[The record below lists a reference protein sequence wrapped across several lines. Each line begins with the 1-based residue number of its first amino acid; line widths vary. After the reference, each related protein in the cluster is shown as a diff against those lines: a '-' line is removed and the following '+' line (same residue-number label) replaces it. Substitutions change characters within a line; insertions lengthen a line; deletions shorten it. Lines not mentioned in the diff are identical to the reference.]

1 MQQTLG
7 NKQVI
12 PSSIGQQRSKLL
24 ITITSLLMVYLLGY
38 YSSLLEGKWLSWWSD
53 LFWTFAALATGWRC
67 LITARKRPMI
77 QERKAWFFFA
87 LASLSWFVG
96 MLIWDYYEVFGGD
109 LIPFP
114 SVGDWFFM
122 GYAVFFIIGLFY
134 YRTQAPGRQFNMI
147 QVANLGLMVCSIAVI
162 CYILLSQIL
171 LQSEQALDY
180 KVYALSHAV
189 LTIACFVFGVY
200 CYWFYV
206 WRENRYSFGLI
217 LASLFIFAATDT
229 LYAFQL
235 LGQTFNASSFLNIYW
250 LLALALQYWAAF
262 EQDFVTQKPSGN
274 SELSVIPKAPKYE
287 AIMPALCLFSVLIFI
302 LFFKQ
307 HLDEDALSVIMYSAI
322 AFAFFLTLREWY
334 SNRLESQLMNDIQ
347 AANTHL
353 ADAQQMAHLGHWEH
367 DLLNDHLY
375 WSAEIYRI
383 FDVDDQQAADP
394 LTVFRN
400 ALHPEDKQ
408 SVLKSFHD
416 SVQKA
421 KGYEIEYRIIRP
433 DGTERVLFSRADL
446 TCDKDGQA
454 VRMNGIVQDISERK
468 KAEQLLERNHQTQLL
483 INQLLNASMAKQSLR
498 DFLQYAIEQLTR
510 SPVISLANMGSIFL
524 ANPIN
529 QTLQMVAQHRLD
541 SALLVSC
548 AHLPFGKC
556 LCGAAAATKSIQFTH
571 CLDHRHE
578 ITFEGMQE
586 HGHYCVPILSNE
598 TVLGV
603 VNLYLEHGHQQADGE
618 IEFLETIANTLANI
632 IERKHAEE
640 ELLKL
645 SRAVESSSSA
655 VFITDAD
662 GNIEYINPKYSE
674 ITGYT
679 SEQVIGKNPRI
690 LKSGNTEEQVYAD
703 LWETVKQGGEWKGE
717 LQNRKKD
724 GSLYWSR
731 SSISGVKDSSG
742 QISHF
747 IAIQDDVTHEYE
759 LSEQLSYQASH
770 DKLTGLINR
779 HEFERQA
786 DLLLRAYQQ
795 HVEDH
800 AFCFMDIDQFKVIND
815 NCGHAA
821 GDELL
826 HQLGRVLSS
835 TIRKHD
841 TLARL
846 GGDEFGLI
854 MENCSLENAHRVA
867 EEILKSIQEYQFI
880 WEGQQYRVGI
890 SLGLV
895 AISELT
901 PNLVEL
907 LKQADAAC
915 YTAKELGRNRVH
927 VYHPEDTLLAQR
939 RGEMQWVARINQA
952 LQEDRFCL
960 YAQPIVA
967 LDKSHAKHYEL
978 LIRMLDESGDI
989 VPPGAFLP
997 AAERY
1002 NLIEKLDTWVIENA
1016 FRLMASHL
1024 EFSKSID
1031 FLSINL
1037 SGPSL
1042 TNRHFLEFI
1051 TSQLR
1056 ASGVDAS
1063 KVCFEVTETVAI
1075 SNLNAAITFIS
1086 VLKQIG
1092 CRFALDD
1099 FGSGL
1104 SSFGYLKNLPVNYL
1118 KIDGMFVKDIA
1129 DDPIDHAMV
1138 KSINDIGHVMGM
1150 KTVAEFVENDII
1162 RDMLAELGIDYGQG
1176 YGLGRPVPF
1185 IDLINS

>member
-1 MQQTLG
+1 MSLALENSAGIQPSIRRQRFRLLL
-7 NKQVI
+7 VI
-12 PSSIGQQRSKLL
+12 FVLL
-24 ITITSLLMVYLLGY
+24 IVYTVGN
-38 YSSLLEGKWLSWWSD
+38 YSQVLEGQWRNWWSD
-53 LFWTFAALATGWRC
+53 LFWTLAALAAGIRC

-77 QERKAWFFFA
+77 QERKAWLFFG
-87 LASLSWFVG
+87 LAGLSWFVG
-96 MLIWDYYEVFGGD
+96 MLVWDYYEVFGGD

-114 SVGDWFFM
+114 SIGDWFFM
-122 GYAVFFIIGLFY
+122 GYAVFFTIGLFY
-134 YRTQAPGRQFNMI
+134 YRTQAPGRQYNMI
-147 QVANLGLMVCSIAVI
+147 QIANLGLMVCSIVVI
-162 CYILLSQIL
+162 CYILLSNIL
-171 LQSEQALDY
+171 LQSDQALDY
-180 KVYALSHAV
+180 KLYALSHAV

-206 WRENRYSFGLI
+206 RRANRYSFALI
-217 LASLFIFAATDT
+217 LASLFIFAVTDT

-235 LGQTFNASSFLNIYW
+235 LGQTFNASSYLNIYW
-250 LLALALQYWAAF
+250 LIALALQYWAAF
-262 EQDFVTQKPSGN
+262 EQDIIIQTPRDESEITVT
-274 SELSVIPKAPKYE
+274 PKSPKYE
-287 AIMPALCLFSVLIFI
+287 AVMPALCLFSVLVFI
-302 LFFKQ
+302 LLFKE
-307 HLDEDALSVIMYSAI
+307 HLDQNTLNVIMYSAI

-334 SNRLESQLMNDIQ
+334 SNSLESQLMSDAQ
-347 AANTHL
+347 TANIRL
-353 ADAQQMAHLGHWEH
+353 ADAQQMAHIGHWEH
-367 DLLNDHLY
+367 DLVSDELF
-375 WSAEIYRI
+375 WSSEIYRI
-383 FDVDDQQAADP
+383 FGVDKNEVTDP
-394 LTVFRN
+394 LAVFRT
-400 ALHPEDKQ
+400 AVDVEDKALVRQ
-408 SVLKSFHD
+408 SFEQCVKNNAD
-416 SVQKA
+416 
-421 KGYEIEYRIIRP
+421 YEVEYRINRP
-433 DGTERVLFSRADL
+433 DHTQRVLFSRADL
-446 TCDKDGQA
+446 TRGRNGQPL
-454 VRMNGIVQDISERK
+454 RLNGIVQDITERK
-468 KAEQLLERNHQTQLL
+468 KAEKLLERNNQTQSL
-483 INQLLNASMAKQSLR
+483 INLLLNASMGKQSLHE
-498 DFLQYAIEQLTR
+498 FLQYAIEQLTR
-510 SPVISLANMGSIFL
+510 SPVISLANMGAIFL
-524 ANPIN
+524 ANPTN
-529 QTLQMVAQHRLD
+529 QTLQMVAQHRLHPSLLD
-541 SALLVSC
+541 QCAL
-548 AHLPFGKC
+548 LPFGKC
-556 LCGAAAATKSIQFTH
+556 LCGSAASTKTIQFTH

-578 ITFEGMQE
+578 ITFEGIQE

-598 TVLGV
+598 IVLGV
-603 VNLYLEHGHQQADGE
+603 VNLYLEHGHHQAEGE

-645 SRAVESSSSA
+645 SRAMESSSSA
-655 VFITDAD
+655 VFITDTD
-662 GNIEYINPKYSE
+662 GQIEYINPKFSD
-674 ITGYT
+674 ITGY
-679 SEQVIGKNPRI
+679 SREEAIGQNPRF
-690 LKSGNTEEQVYAD
+690 LRSGNTTEMVYAD
-703 LWETVKQGGEWKGE
+703 LWETVKSGGEWKGE
-717 LQNRKKD
+717 FQNRKKD
-724 GSLYWSR
+724 GNLYWSR
-731 SSISGVKDSSG
+731 SSITGVKDNRG
-742 QISHF
+742 KITHF

-786 DLLLRAYQQ
+786 EKLLQSYQKQ
-795 HVEDH
+795 PEDH

-854 MENCSLENAHRVA
+854 MENCSLEQAHRVA
-867 EEILKSIQEYQFI
+867 DEILKSIQAYQFI
-880 WEGQQYRVGI
+880 WEGQYYRVGI

-901 PNLVEL
+901 PNLTEL

-952 LQEDRFCL
+952 LEENRFCL

-967 LDKSHAKHYEL
+967 LGESADKHYEL
-978 LIRMLDESGDI
+978 LIRMIDEKGDI
-989 VPPGAFLP
+989 IPPGAFLP

-1002 NLIEKLDTWVIENA
+1002 NLIEKLDTWVIKNA
-1016 FRLMASHL
+1016 FQRIASHP
-1024 EFSKSID
+1024 EFSQDLD

-1037 SGPSL
+1037 SGPTL
-1042 TNRHFLEFI
+1042 TNSHFLEFI

-1056 ASGVDAS
+1056 ESGIDAS

-1075 SNLNAAITFIS
+1075 SNLNAAITFITI
-1086 VLKQIG
+1086 LKQIG

-1138 KSINDIGHVMGM
+1138 KSINEIGHVMGM
-1150 KTVAEFVENDII
+1150 QTVAEFVENDII
-1162 RDMLAELGIDYGQG
+1162 RDKLVEIGVDYGQG
-1176 YGLGRPVPF
+1176 YGLGKPMPF
-1185 IDLINS
+1185 DDLLK